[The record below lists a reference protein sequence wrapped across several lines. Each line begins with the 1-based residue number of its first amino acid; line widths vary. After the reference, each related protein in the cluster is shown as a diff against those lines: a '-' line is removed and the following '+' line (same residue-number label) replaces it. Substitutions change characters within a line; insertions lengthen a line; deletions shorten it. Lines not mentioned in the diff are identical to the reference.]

1 MPSCGILDSRIAN
14 TPIAILDFETTG
26 LTPGIDRVVE
36 ASVVRIDPGG
46 RPRLVFDTLINPN
59 RRMSATDI
67 HGITDQDVA
76 DAPRFED
83 VAADFLEAVSGCVV
97 AAYNVYFD
105 IRFFSFEFGRLGLS
119 TLPPHFC
126 LMYLRPMLGMGG
138 RCRLA
143 EACVAHGLPYEDQH
157 IAAADCEASAL
168 LMNLYLKTMQGRGV
182 VTFADLAALKSYK
195 FTKSFRNDTFGRFP
209 ELGSCDPSKLKSR
222 RDALVCEEA
231 VAALPKTSRAGEN
244 KEAGLRA
251 YWDTLCDAV
260 SDLDLEESELAAL
273 ATRRFEFGLS
283 EEQVRAVH
291 TKVYMSVLAE
301 YADDWIITAEERESL
316 RRLHECLRKAGW
328 APGD

>member
-1 MPSCGILDSRIAN
+1 MSRCGILERRIAS

-46 RPRLVFDTLINPN
+46 EPRLVFDTLINPN

-67 HGITDQDVA
+67 HGITEEDVA

-143 EACVAHGLPYEDQH
+143 EACMAHGLPYEDQH

-168 LMNLYLKTMQGRGV
+168 LMILYLKTMRGRGV
-182 VTFADLAALKSYK
+182 ATFADLAALRSYK
-195 FTKSFRNDTFGRFP
+195 FTKSFGNDPLGRFP
-209 ELGSCDPSKLKSR
+209 ELGPCDPSKLKSR
-222 RDALVCEEA
+222 HGALVSEESL
-231 VAALPKTSRAGEN
+231 VASQKPLHAGRGRD
-244 KEAGLRA
+244 AGLRA

-260 SDLDLEESELAAL
+260 SDLDLEEGELVALAA
-273 ATRRFEFGLS
+273 RRFEFGLS
-283 EEQVRAVH
+283 DEQVRAVH
-291 TKVYMSVLAE
+291 AKVYMSVLAE
-301 YADDWIITAEERESL
+301 YAEDWVITAEEKESL